1 MSDTSLRPPALP
13 GDVIFS
19 AHLSKPGNGHLA
31 HWDTR
36 WMKSSVVI
44 VSAHGDIDGTNAH
57 TLTEYSLA
65 HLARC
70 RVLILD
76 LTHLEFFGAVAFS
89 ALHRISVSCARAGID
104 WALVPGDAVSLVLR
118 VCDPDG
124 LLPTADTVSAVLASL
139 EGSAFDADHSEKTNA
154 KRSRHRATMS

>member
-1 MSDTSLRPPALP
+1 MSDTSLRSPALA

-19 AHLSKPGNGHLA
+19 APFSKPGNGHLA
-31 HWDTR
+31 HWNTR
-36 WMKSSVVI
+36 WKSSVVI

-76 LTHLEFFGAVAFS
+76 LTHLEFFGAVGFS
-89 ALHRISVSCARAGID
+89 ALHRISVSCAGAGID

-139 EGSAFDADHSEKTNA
+139 KGSASDADHSEKT
-154 KRSRHRATMS
+154 TMS